1 MHQGLREKKAPAKE
15 HEKAK
20 SQETVSCIR
29 ATQSEERT
37 AKRDTKHA
45 NPGPEQDQRNN

>member
-1 MHQGLREKKAPAKE
+1 MQGLREKKKAPAKE

-29 ATQSEERT
+29 ASESEERT
-37 AKRDTKHA
+37 VKRDTKHA
-45 NPGPEQDQRNN
+45 NPGAEQDRSNY